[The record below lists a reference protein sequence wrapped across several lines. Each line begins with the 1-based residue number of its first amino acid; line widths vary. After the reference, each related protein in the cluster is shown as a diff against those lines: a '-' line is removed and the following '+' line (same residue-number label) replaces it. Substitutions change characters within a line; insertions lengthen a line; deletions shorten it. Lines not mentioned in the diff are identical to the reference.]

1 MIYNWMKN
9 IVIYLILSG
18 IVINITPNSN
28 YKKYIDFLSGL
39 IVIIILAEPLTY
51 IFNLGGGDIN
61 QIYDDLNSFVE
72 ENKLS
77 SQESG
82 VERVDYYGMSLNE
95 SIMSYLNA
103 LGYEVSQVSV
113 ITDSDNNI
121 SECIIMTEEAK
132 DIVVEIKNVISEV
145 YNVEVD
151 SIYIVRR

>member
-18 IVINITPNSN
+18 IVINVTPNSN

>member
-18 IVINITPNSN
+18 IVINVTPNSN

-61 QIYDDLNSFVE
+61 QIYDDLNSFIE

>member
-18 IVINITPNSN
+18 IVINVTPNSN
-28 YKKYIDFLSGL
+28 YKKYIDFLSGF

-61 QIYDDLNSFVE
+61 QIYDDLNSFIE

-132 DIVVEIKNVISEV
+132 DIVVEIKNIISEV